1 MTGTTE
7 VQEKTTIKIKEISY
21 DGIMPWKDVQ
31 LVIGGLSR
39 VTVWRDERAG
49 RFPKR
54 VQTSQGRVGWIG
66 PEIKN
71 HIETRPRV
79 NPGPCAVESGAI
91 E

>member
-1 MTGTTE
+1 MITATE
-7 VQEKTTIKIKEISY
+7 TKNNRILKVREISF
-21 DGIMPWKDVQ
+21 DGIMPWGDVQ

-66 PEIKN
+66 SEIK
-71 HIETRPRV
+71 HHLETRPRV